1 MTHARLRRTP
11 MLERLETRQVLS
23 GVSGLSPDKQYV
35 LELIN
40 LVRTNPTAA
49 ADRITAN
56 LGPDV
61 KATLSSF
68 GLSVEGLKAKMAHA
82 TPQPPVAY
90 SATLDSVAQGQSQY
104 EADTGTQTHQGPGG
118 VGLTSSVLHD
128 AAGPVGAVAQ
138 CLSVR
143 PAPDR

>member
-1 MTHARLRRTP
+1 MTRPSLRRTP

-23 GVSGLSPDKQYV
+23 GVSGLSSDKQYV

-49 ADRITAN
+49 ADRLTAN

-61 KATLSSF
+61 QATLSTF
-68 GLSVEGLKAKMAHA
+68 GLSVDGLKAKMANA

-90 SATLDSVAQGQSQY
+90 SSTLDSVAQNQSQY
-104 EADTGTQTHQGPGG
+104 EA
-118 VGLTSSVLHD
+118 
-128 AAGPVGAVAQ
+128 
-138 CLSVR
+138 
-143 PAPDR
+143 

>member
-1 MTHARLRRTP
+1 MTRSFRRRTP

-23 GVSGLSPDKQYV
+23 GVSGLSSDKQYV

-49 ADRITAN
+49 ANRLTAN
-56 LGPDV
+56 LSSDV
-61 KATLSSF
+61 QATIQSY
-68 GLSVEGLKAKMAHA
+68 GLSVDGLKSKMANA

-104 EADTGTQTHQGPGG
+104 EADTSNQTHQGPGG
-118 VGLTSSVLHD
+118 VGLGGRFA
-128 AAGPVGAVAQ
+128 AAGYASPLTEGENTYAYAQ
-138 CLSVR
+138 S
-143 PAPDR
+143 